1 MTPPRALVLT
11 LPERGHLHPLL
22 GPAAALER
30 SGLQVT
36 WSTSA
41 DVRGLLAELGVTRVR
56 LPAGVGA
63 PPAALRGRAL
73 SETIADPQALR
84 GWIRALLVDAPRPL
98 VEPFRALIRELR
110 PAVVAIDP
118 MVYAGAIAAELEGV
132 PWVGWSTSLNPVVP
146 PGLRSELLST
156 VTALDPERHR
166 LLEAYGLRARFR
178 VSDVLSPW
186 GTAVFTTEALVG
198 PADDPTVHLVGP
210 SRRPLGGGPLP
221 VLPPPGEPLV
231 YASFGS
237 QAWHQP
243 RRFEKLIEAARGLGI
258 ALVAAM
264 GELAEGF
271 RARGLPPGIQCEPFV
286 DQPAVLERAD
296 LVVTHG
302 GANSVMEALTAGVPL
317 LLSPLCNDQPHDL
330 AFIERSGAGRGI
342 DLDVASVDEIR
353 GALRE
358 LLADGPERAAAARI
372 AASYRAHDGAEGAAA
387 LARSAIG
394 TSRGS
399 TAP

>member
-1 MTPPRALVLT
+1 MPEQTSSVTMNATPA
-11 LPERGHLHPLL
+11 PERQQSVLL
-22 GPAAALER
+22 
-30 SGLQVT
+30 
-36 WSTSA
+36 
-41 DVRGLLAELGVTRVR
+41 
-56 LPAGVGA
+56 
-63 PPAALRGRAL
+63 
-73 SETIADPQALR
+73 
-84 GWIRALLVDAPRPL
+84 
-98 VEPFRALIRELR
+98 
-110 PAVVAIDP
+110 IDP
-118 MVYAGAIAAELEGV
+118 APEVHRML
-132 PWVGWSTSLNPVVP
+132 SMR
-146 PGLRSELLST
+146 LRE
-156 VTALDPERHR
+156 
-166 LLEAYGLRARFR
+166 
-178 VSDVLSPW
+178 
-186 GTAVFTTEALVG
+186 
-198 PADDPTVHLVGP
+198 DD
-210 SRRPLGGGPLP
+210 
-221 VLPPPGEPLV
+221 
-231 YASFGS
+231 
-237 QAWHQP
+237 
-243 RRFEKLIEAARGLGI
+243 I